1 MIRSKTFDRKQYE
14 KYKEILG
21 KDVSKSFAYFG
32 ELKRNNNQ
40 EWNIL
45 KERFESNLI
54 MKNQELRKQLD
65 TEYINKSF
73 KELMLHK
80 ISDKK

>member
-1 MIRSKTFDRKQYE
+1 MIRNKTSDRKQYE
-14 KYKEILG
+14 KYKKILG
-21 KDVSKSFAYFG
+21 KDIHKSFAYFG
-32 ELKRNNNQ
+32 ELKRNNNA

-65 TEYINKSF
+65 TEYTNKSF